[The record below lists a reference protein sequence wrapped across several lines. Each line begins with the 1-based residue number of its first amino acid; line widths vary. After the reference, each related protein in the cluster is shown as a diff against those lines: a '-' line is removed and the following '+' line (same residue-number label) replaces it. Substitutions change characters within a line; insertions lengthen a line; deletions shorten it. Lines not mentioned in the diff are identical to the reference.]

1 MLLIGLVS
9 HVRNVRSSLHLLN
22 EPHFGNMV
30 GFETASVDVAYS
42 LSTKLTYHW
51 FENDIRYQALRL
63 V

>member
-9 HVRNVRSSLHLLN
+9 HVRNVHSSLHLVN

-42 LSTKLTYHW
+42 LSTELTYHW
-51 FENDIRYQALRL
+51 SENEIGYQALRL
-63 V
+63 M